1 MEAPLIVSA
10 PRFASID
17 GRMNVRIGLNY
28 GGVASMEAQ
37 IKSVDEQVQRAVD
50 AEKDGFDSIWY
61 AQIFGADAL
70 TVIALAGARTKRIEM
85 GTGVVPTYPRHPFVM
100 AQQALTVNAAAGGRL
115 SLGIGLSHQPVIE
128 GMWGLSYEKP
138 ARHMREYLSVLR
150 PLVEEGKVAFNGEVY
165 RVTAGLQVPGAQP
178 FPILIAGLAP
188 LMLRIAG
195 ELADGTVTW
204 VTGPKT
210 IETHIVPRITA
221 AAANAG
227 RPAPRV
233 GVALPIAVTDDAE
246 SARERAAQEFQMYGF
261 LPNYRRMLDIE
272 GVEGPA
278 DVAVIGTEAEVE
290 SQIRTIASAGTTDF
304 IAALF
309 PTGADPDAS
318 MKRTRTLLKSLI
330 GKV

>member
-1 MEAPLIVSA
+1 M
-10 PRFASID
+10 
-17 GRMNVRIGLNY
+17 RIGLNY
-28 GGVASMEAQ
+28 GGIASIEARIQ
-37 IKSVDEQVQRAVD
+37 SVDEHVQRVVD
-50 AEKDGFDSIWY
+50 AEEDGFDSIWI

-70 TVIALAGARTKRIEM
+70 TVIALAGPRTKRIEM
-85 GTGVVPTYPRHPFVM
+85 GTGVVPTYPRHPFVL
-100 AQQALTVNAAAGGRL
+100 AQQALTVQAATGGRL

-150 PLVEEGKVAFNGEVY
+150 PLVEEGTVAFSGDVF
-165 RVTAGLQVPGAQP
+165 RVQGALQVPGAQP

-188 LMLRIAG
+188 MMLRIAG

-204 VTGPKT
+204 MTGPKT
-210 IETHIVPRITA
+210 IETHIVPRISA
-221 AAANAG
+221 AAEAAG
-227 RPAPRV
+227 RPAPRI
-233 GVALPIAVTDDAE
+233 GVALPVAVTDDATA
-246 SARERAAQEFQMYGF
+246 ARKQAAQEFQMYGF

-272 GVEGPA
+272 GAQGPE

-290 SQIRTIASAGTTDF
+290 SQIRAIAAAGTTDF

-309 PTGADPDAS
+309 PTDGDPDAS
-318 MKRTRTLLKSLI
+318 MTRTRALLKNLV